1 MESTPCYVQIALS
14 KEEATMVNRKNKTET
29 DKSNTSKND
38 LNNGLTR
45 RGFLKG
51 AGAGVVTAAVTPA
64 ATFATGD
71 SSPTPSDDDG
81 LLTATLRL
89 EINGQSHNLQ
99 VEARN
104 TLADA
109 LRDKLDITGPKVVCD
124 RGECGACT
132 VILDGKL
139 VFSCMT
145 LALDANGKKIETVEG
160 LADGEELH
168 PLQEAF
174 IEKDA
179 LMCGFCTPGFLMS
192 SKALLETNAN
202 PTPEEIKEGLSGN
215 ICRCGTYPHVFEA
228 VNSAAKKMR
237 NGG

>member
-1 MESTPCYVQIALS
+1 
-14 KEEATMVNRKNKTET
+14 
-29 DKSNTSKND
+29 
-38 LNNGLTR
+38 
-45 RGFLKG
+45 
-51 AGAGVVTAAVTPA
+51 
-64 ATFATGD
+64 
-71 SSPTPSDDDG
+71 
-81 LLTATLRL
+81 
-89 EINGQSHNLQ
+89 
-99 VEARN
+99 
-104 TLADA
+104 
-109 LRDKLDITGPKVVCD
+109 
-124 RGECGACT
+124 
-132 VILDGKL
+132 
-139 VFSCMT
+139 MT